1 MANINII
8 GLTRREKDMDRRKR
22 VERSAEKFRRPYARW
37 TSERERVG
45 QSAEMDEGVEKELQ
59 KSEVRRILCP
69 TDGVYAEIFSRASK
83 LEIERRALEKHG
95 EVRARI
101 KKRR

>member
-1 MANINII
+1 ME
-8 GLTRREKDMDRRKR
+8 EK
-22 VERSAEKFRRPYARW
+22 
-37 TSERERVG
+37 
-45 QSAEMDEGVEKELQ
+45 LQ
-59 KSEVRRILCP
+59 KSEVRRILPP

-83 LEIERRALEKHG
+83 LEIERRALEEHG